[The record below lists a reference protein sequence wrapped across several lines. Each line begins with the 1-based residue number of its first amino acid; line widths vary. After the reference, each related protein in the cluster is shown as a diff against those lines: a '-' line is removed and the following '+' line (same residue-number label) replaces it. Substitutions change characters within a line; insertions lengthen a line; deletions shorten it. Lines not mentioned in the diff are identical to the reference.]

1 MILTEIESEKMEYYI
16 LQIQP
21 YYDKLISSFSKAY
34 VNGSSFYVGDNL
46 LDWWNNYNIRY
57 YKKKKQKLE
66 HIIEIIQLDKKN
78 NREKYW

>member
-1 MILTEIESEKMEYYI
+1 MILTEIESDKMEYYI
-16 LQIQP
+16 LQLQP
-21 YYDKLISSFSKAY
+21 SYHKLISSFSKAY
-34 VNGSSFYVGDNL
+34 LSGSSFYVGDNL